1 LPKTIRK
8 RTRENAEDR
17 RERILD
23 EAIGLIGQR
32 GYYGFTVKELAQKCG
47 LSNAG
52 LLYHFSSKDQ
62 LLGAVIGHLESTE
75 AAFMAPLVARAE
87 PQAARGGASLAALK
101 KLLQTMVARA
111 GAHSELGRLHAVLLA
126 ESLHRT
132 HPAYDSFRARETAVL
147 GLFARLVAPHVRA
160 SIDRSATPCLDG
172 RPRRAMAARGP
183 ELRSGGR
190 MGSRHRFIAARCGR
204 AGQTAHVK

>member
-160 SIDRSATPCLDG
+160 PQSTARQLLALMEGLAEQWLRADQSFDLVAEWDRAIASLLPAAAARG
-172 RPRRAMAARGP
+172 RPR
-183 ELRSGGR
+183 
-190 MGSRHRFIAARCGR
+190 
-204 AGQTAHVK
+204 T